1 MVFEQQQLKEKR
13 DSAKMTSVGVAPTSG
28 LREASGHGA
37 AGVDRLP
44 EEMNDMKIR
53 DDREMEATVVDG
65 NGTETGHIIV
75 TTIGG
80 RNGQP
85 KQTISYMAERV
96 VGLGSFGGVFQA
108 KCLDTGETV
117 AIKKVRQD

>member
-44 EEMNDMKIR
+44 EEMNDIKIR
-53 DDREMEATVVDG
+53 DDRVC
-65 NGTETGHIIV
+65 N
-75 TTIGG
+75 
-80 RNGQP
+80 
-85 KQTISYMAERV
+85 
-96 VGLGSFGGVFQA
+96 L
-108 KCLDTGETV
+108 
-117 AIKKVRQD
+117 